1 MSQDNTSKED
11 IGRRSALRKIGVAS
25 GFALGG
31 IAGTSPV
38 QAASPTVFEADTSG
52 IAGLDS
58 ASIVIEEQSDSSRMT
73 HQYSWDPEVVQE
85 FDAPTGASVRLDVPG
100 HNPKDSEQAT
110 ASLDA
115 ESLQNATAVVEPA
128 ANPGTARTTDGQS
141 TSDVTADD
149 WNTIPYVETKSLLCG
164 VLAESELPIDSQ
176 YFSGAGTVYVDYD
189 FTTAN
194 YDETCEDEWYVPGA
208 FNTEWFTDDSTSNK
222 DGSDITAEANYR
234 NEDFPLSD
242 TVYADHTF
250 DVSPSSHDMSYNHYG
265 DLSYIALE
273 GKSSTGYR

>member
-1 MSQDNTSKED
+1 MSRDNTSKEG

-31 IAGTSPV
+31 IAGTAPV
-38 QAASPTVFEADTSG
+38 QATSPKVFEADTSD

-58 ASIVIEEQSDSSRMT
+58 ASVTVEEQSGSGRMT
-73 HQYSWDPEVVQE
+73 HQYSWDPEVVHE
-85 FDAPTGASVRLDVPG
+85 FDAPTGASVHLDIPG
-100 HNPKDSEQAT
+100 YSATDTEQAT
-110 ASLDA
+110 PSLDE
-115 ESLQNATAVVEPA
+115 ESLENATAVVEPA
-128 ANPGTARTTDGQS
+128 TNPGAARASGEES

-164 VLAESELPIDSQ
+164 VLAESELLIDSQ
-176 YFSGAGTVYVDYD
+176 YFSGAGTVYVDHD
-189 FTTAN
+189 FETNN
-194 YDETCEDEWYVPGA
+194 YDETCEDEWYVPGQ
-208 FNTEWFTDDSTSNK
+208 FNTEWFTDGSTSNR
-222 DGSDITAEANYR
+222 DGSEITAEANYR

-250 DVSPSSHDMSYNHYG
+250 DVSPDSHDMAYNHHG

-273 GKSSTGYR
+273 GKSSTGHR